1 MLNSNESRVEGG
13 IFGAYGD
20 PPPVIYPRN
29 FVWARPDKH
38 GDRSEALE
46 IALLE
51 EEKEEGVEITR
62 YRRAVNVYR
71 NIPPFS
77 WWVLI
82 FFASPPR
89 SNETR
94 KREREIHDAG
104 WQIWII
110 KFGQRFTPERCTG
123 EGGRTRNKTSEC
135 RAWAPCN
142 QAQSRRLLIYTSSE
156 PRWKRWEEEEE
167 EDSSAKIVNTV
178 RVRESGRERE
188 REFHEGHEIL
198 LRPIAFWTARYPIE
212 VRRNVHD
219 SLGVFPC

>member
-1 MLNSNESRVEGG
+1 MF
-13 IFGAYGD
+13 I
-20 PPPVIYPRN
+20 VIYPHFRGGCL
-29 FVWARPDKH
+29 FFSPRP
-38 GDRSEALE
+38 L
-46 IALLE
+46 
-51 EEKEEGVEITR
+51 VPTR
-62 YRRAVNVYR
+62 
-71 NIPPFS
+71 
-77 WWVLI
+77 
-82 FFASPPR
+82 
-89 SNETR
+89 
-94 KREREIHDAG
+94 REREREREWNVAG

-110 KFGQRFTPERCTG
+110 KFGQRFTPERCIG